1 MECMAVS
8 RTIDKN
14 GLRSSTESVQQQ
26 FGGTIAVQKLISN
39 TVAVQNTNSSRGKTV
54 STIAL
59 MNKYLSVSVHY
70 HNIKYIFFLK
80 NRV

>member
-54 STIAL
+54 STMAL
-59 MNKYLSVSVHY
+59 MIKYLSVSVHY
-70 HNIKYIFFLK
+70 HNIKYIFLK